1 MVDIGADGQ
10 RFILVFFRVASILWL
25 LPLFSSRSIS
35 VVYKAGLSLI
45 ISFLLFDLVT
55 VNQALSPDPYYMA
68 LLIIKEVFIGLTISF
83 LVRILFA
90 MVYAAGEI
98 SALQTGF
105 AFARLMDPVSQTQ
118 VSVLESFQN
127 ILTIMVFFAIDAH
140 HVLIK
145 GMVLSFKEL
154 PIGTVVLNL
163 PLFQHVG
170 AMTGKIF
177 MTGLRIGAPL
187 IVTLFVVDLALGL
200 LSRMVPQVNVFV
212 EGMPLK
218 ILITFVVLSFSL
230 GATVTGIANIFRGMD
245 GDVLKLMRLMG

>member
-10 RFILVFFRVASILWL
+10 KFVLVFFRVASILWL
-25 LPLFSSRSIS
+25 LPLFSSTAIS
-35 VVYKAGLSLI
+35 VTYKAALSLI
-45 ISFLLFDLVT
+45 ISFLLFDLVS
-55 VNQALSPDPYYMA
+55 VNQALAVDPYYMA
-68 LLIIKEVFIGLTISF
+68 LLVIKEVFVGLTIGF
-83 LVRILFA
+83 FVRVLFA

-105 AFARLMDPVSQTQ
+105 AFARFMDPVSMTQ

-154 PIGTVVLNL
+154 PIGAAALNL
-163 PLFQHVG
+163 PLFQHLG
-170 AMTGKIF
+170 AVTGKIF

-187 IVTLFVVDLALGL
+187 IVTLFVVDMALGL

-212 EGMPLK
+212 EGMPIK

-245 GDVLKLMRLMG
+245 MDVLKLMRLMG

>member
-10 RFILVFFRVASILWL
+10 KFILVFFRVASILWL
-25 LPLFSSRSIS
+25 LPLFSSMAIS
-35 VVYKAGLSLI
+35 VSYKAGLSLI
-45 ISFLLFDLVT
+45 ISFLLFEVVT
-55 VNQALSPDPYYMA
+55 VNQTFGVDPYLMA
-68 LLIIKEVFIGLTISF
+68 ILIIKEVFVGLTISF
-83 LVRILFA
+83 FVRILFA
-90 MVYAAGEI
+90 MIYAAGEI

-105 AFARLMDPVSQTQ
+105 AFARFMDPISMTQ

-127 ILTIMVFFAIDAH
+127 ILTVMVFFAIDAH
-140 HVLIK
+140 HVLIR

-154 PIGTVVLNL
+154 PIGTAVFSL
-163 PLFQHVG
+163 PLLQHMG

-177 MTGLRIGAPL
+177 SVGLRIGAPL
-187 IVTLFVVDLALGL
+187 IVTLFIVDVSLGL

-230 GATVTGIANIFRGMD
+230 SATVTGIAHIFRSMD
-245 GDVLKLMRLMG
+245 MDVLRLMRLMV